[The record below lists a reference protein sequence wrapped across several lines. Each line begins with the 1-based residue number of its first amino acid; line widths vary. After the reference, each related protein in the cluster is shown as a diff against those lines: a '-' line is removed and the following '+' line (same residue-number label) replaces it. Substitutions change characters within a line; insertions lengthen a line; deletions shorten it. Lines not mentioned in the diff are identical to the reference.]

1 MNVIEPPTISVANVR
16 DLPPPAEWPAWFV
29 WVGGRSSRR
38 GLKVSPLANPY
49 RVGQYPTRLDMQP
62 LTREDTLYWYRAWR
76 AFSHDLG
83 ILFELGRLNSLLKKH
98 GRLVLVCRCAPKP
111 CHAEVIREWLENH
124 WQAAM
129 KGKEG

>member
-1 MNVIEPPTISVANVR
+1 MQPPPISVANIR
-16 DLPPPAEWPAWFV
+16 DLEPPSEWPAWYV

-38 GLKVSPLANPY
+38 GLKASPLANPY
-49 RVGQYPTRLDMQP
+49 RAGQYPTHIHMWP
-62 LTREDTLYWYRAWR
+62 LNSEDVIYWYRIWLVH
-76 AFSHDLG
+76 SHWG
-83 ILFELGRLNSLLKKH
+83 MKYFELGRLDNLLKKH

-129 KGKEG
+129 KGKEE